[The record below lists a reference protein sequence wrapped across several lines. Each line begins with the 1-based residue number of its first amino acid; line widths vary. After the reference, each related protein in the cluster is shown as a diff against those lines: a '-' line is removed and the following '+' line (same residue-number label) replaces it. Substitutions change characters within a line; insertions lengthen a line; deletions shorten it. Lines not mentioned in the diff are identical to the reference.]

1 MARLRLAFMGAAG
14 FAVPALDALAAS
26 GHEIVAVYSQPPR
39 PAGRGRK
46 ERPTPV
52 HARAEE
58 LGLTVATPV
67 SLKGVAEQQAFAALG
82 LDAAVVAAYGL
93 LLPPAILTAP
103 RLGCINLHP
112 SLLPR
117 WRGAAP
123 AAHAILSGDAETG
136 MTIIAMD
143 AGLDTGPILAQQRV
157 PMPPRATT
165 ASLEGE
171 LAVLGASMLL
181 EVLDAVGEGQ
191 AQPRPQGED
200 GATYASKFAKDH
212 GRLDWVRPADELDRI
227 VRALSPWPGAFF
239 ELGETTV
246 KVLAAEPA
254 SGSGAPGTLLDREM
268 TVACGQGALRLVTVQ
283 RAGKPA
289 TDGASFLR
297 GLRMEPGAALA

>member
-1 MARLRLAFMGAAG
+1 MARLRLAFMGAAA

-26 GHEIVAVYSQPPR
+26 GHEIAAVYSQPPR

-52 HARAEE
+52 HARAAE
-58 LGLTVATPV
+58 LGLPVATPA
-67 SLKGVAEQQAFAALG
+67 SLKGVAEQEAFAALG

-93 LLPPAILTAP
+93 LLPPPVLAAP

-123 AAHAILSGDAETG
+123 AAHAILAGDGETG

-143 AGLDTGPILAQQRV
+143 AGLDTGPILAQRRV

-165 ASLEGE
+165 ASLEAD
-171 LAVLGASMLL
+171 LAVLGAAMLL
-181 EVLDAVGEGQ
+181 EVLDAVDEGR
-191 AQPRPQGED
+191 AQPRPQGET

-212 GRLDWVRPADELDRI
+212 GRLDWARPADALDRV

-239 ELGETTV
+239 DLGGTTV
-246 KVLAAEPA
+246 KVLAAEPVA
-254 SGSGAPGTLLDREM
+254 GSGAPGTLLDRGM
-268 TVACGQGALRLVTVQ
+268 TVACGEGALRLVEVQ

-289 TDGASFLR
+289 TDGAAFLR
-297 GLRMEPGAALA
+297 GLRLEPGTVLA

>member
-1 MARLRLAFMGAAG
+1 MARLRLAFMGAAR
-14 FAVPALDALAAS
+14 FAVPALDALARA
-26 GHEIVAVYSQPPR
+26 GHDIAAVYSQPPR

-58 LGLTVATPV
+58 LGLPVATPV
-67 SLKGVAEQQAFAALG
+67 SLKDPAEQAAFAALG

-93 LLPPAILTAP
+93 ILPQAILSAP
-103 RLGCINLHP
+103 RLGCFNLHP

-136 MTIIAMD
+136 MTIIQMD

-165 ASLEGE
+165 ASLEDD
-171 LAVLGASMLL
+171 LAALGAAMLL
-181 EVLDAVGEGQ
+181 EVLDAA
-191 AQPRPQGED
+191 AQGAASPRAQGED
-200 GATYASKFAKDH
+200 GATYASKFVKED
-212 GRLDWVRPADELDRI
+212 GRLDWSRPAEVLDRV

-239 ELGETTV
+239 DLEDTTV
-246 KVLAAEPA
+246 KVLEAEPA
-254 SGSGAPGTLLDREM
+254 EGSGAPGTLLDRDM
-268 TVACGQGALRLVTVQ
+268 TVACGAGALRLLTVQ

-289 TDGASFLR
+289 TDGAAFLR
-297 GLRMEPGAALA
+297 GLRLEPGAKIA

>member
-52 HARAEE
+52 HARAAE

-93 LLPPAILTAP
+93 LLPPPILTAP

-165 ASLEGE
+165 ASLEAE
-171 LAVLGASMLL
+171 LSVLGASMLL
-181 EVLDAVGEGQ
+181 DVLDAVAEGR
-191 AQPRPQGED
+191 AEGRPQGD
-200 GATYASKFAKDH
+200 AGATYASKFAKNH
-212 GRLDWVRPADELDRI
+212 GRLDWSRPAAELDRI

-254 SGSGAPGTLLDREM
+254 SGSGAPGTLHDRAM
-268 TVACGQGALRLVTVQ
+268 TVACGQGALRLIQVQ